1 MAQIFISY
9 SRKDLAF
16 VEQLAAD
23 LKNAGYDAWYDV
35 SGLRGG
41 SRWRFEIENAIKA
54 SQFAI
59 FVLSPNS
66 IASEWVER
74 EFLYCSNRKRKLIPL
89 MYQACELPL
98 SYLNLNY
105 IDVEGDNYKRNFPE
119 VLRALGGQPGTSA
132 SQKELKDIPLEP
144 VPRKVINANPVVLVA
159 ALVAIG
165 VIIGSILLVRRYAFP
180 PAQIVLETTPTSSM
194 TATATEMVT
203 LTPAPTLT
211 PALLTSTP
219 AVALPG
225 DFWISYNSNRNGN
238 LDLFLLNP
246 ATGETRAV
254 ITDLSHDKVG
264 TWSPNGKLL
273 AFESN
278 RRGSSYQIY
287 LFNEDQGVVKQLTEA
302 AACNNWAPNW
312 SPDGEKL
319 VFYSNC
325 ENNQR
330 NVYTMN
336 RDGSGRQR
344 LTSGSGEN
352 RYPIFSPD
360 GASITFT
367 SSRNGRD
374 QIFLMDSDGSNQR
387 LIADGCS
394 SSFSPDGEWLWFSTR
409 CDDSDIKRIGVD
421 GTNLST
427 MGSVFGNSP
436 FVSPDGEF
444 VVFQANDDIWVMR
457 IDGSAPTQLTAGSEV
472 DGAPSWRP

>member
-9 SRKDLAF
+9 SRRDLAF

-23 LKNAGYDAWYDV
+23 LKNAGYDVWYDV

-59 FVLSPNS
+59 FVLSPSS

-119 VLRALGGQPGTSA
+119 VLRALGSQQGTSFP
-132 SQKELKDIPLEP
+132 QKELEDIPFKP
-144 VPRKVINANPVVLVA
+144 VPKKTINISPAFLAA

-165 VIIGSILLVRRYAFP
+165 MIIGSGLLMRRYLFP
-180 PAQIVLETTPTSSM
+180 PVQPVIEMTPTSSM
-194 TATATEMVT
+194 TVTTTPTVT
-203 LTPAPTLT
+203 LTPTPTITSAVPTSTLS
-211 PALLTSTP
+211 PALL
-219 AVALPG
+219 G
-225 DFWISYNSNRNGN
+225 DFWISYNSNRSGN
-238 LDLFLLNP
+238 LDIFLLDP

-264 TWSPNGKLL
+264 TWSPDGKLL

-278 RRGSSYQIY
+278 RRGGSYQIY
-287 LFNEDQGVVKQLTEA
+287 LFNEDQGAVRQLTEA
-302 AACNNWAPNW
+302 AECNNWAPNW
-312 SPDGEKL
+312 SPDGEKI

-344 LTSGSGEN
+344 LTTGSGEN
-352 RYPIFSPD
+352 RYPVFSPHGD
-360 GASITFT
+360 SITFT

-374 QIFLMDSDGSNQR
+374 QIFLMNIDGSDQR
-387 LIADGCS
+387 AIVNGCG

-409 CDDSDIKRIGVD
+409 CDDSDIKRILID

-427 MGSVFGNSP
+427 IGSVFGNSP
-436 FVSPDGEF
+436 LVSPDGEF

-457 IDGSAPTQLTAGSEV
+457 IDGSAPTQLTSGSEV